1 MSTQQDYVGCVNGEN
16 RVKGYIEVEG
26 GETAGGTRRVKQ
38 HLWRQVNSR
47 QVRS

>member
-26 GETAGGTRRVKQ
+26 GELLEELGGSSSICGGK
-38 HLWRQVNSR
+38 
-47 QVRS
+47 